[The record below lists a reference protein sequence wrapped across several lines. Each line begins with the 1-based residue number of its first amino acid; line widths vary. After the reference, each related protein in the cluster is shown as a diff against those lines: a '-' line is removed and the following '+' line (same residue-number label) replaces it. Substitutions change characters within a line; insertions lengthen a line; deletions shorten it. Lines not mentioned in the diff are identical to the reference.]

1 MVTDASCVTRV
12 PWLSSSMT
20 CPLPP
25 ATLTVT
31 VPSAATVVCWRLTK
45 TMASTAVPGVYP
57 PLPEYPPPLTN
68 EESVLLWLLLQL
80 MPDKPSTATPAMA
93 RRGLTERWRF
103 MDPPLGGRDDTKRGR
118 PNLL

>member
-1 MVTDASCVTRV
+1 
-12 PWLSSSMT
+12 MT

-103 MDPPLGGRDDTKRGR
+103 MDPPLGGETIQKGVGPTFYRALFGPTSHLFRIID
-118 PNLL
+118 